1 MEKDKNFLTIY
12 GKVLRYLAIR
22 PRSLKEITDYLQK
35 RVKVKQIIKEKIINQ
50 LDAEGLIDDENF
62 AHWWL
67 DQRAAFRPKGSLALT
82 AELRQKGIE
91 RSVIEKILSKSLNEA
106 GLAEAALTK
115 KLKAYRRLPPPE
127 FRQKALAFLQR
138 RGFSWETAKSV
149 VDELSQKR

>member
-1 MEKDKNFLTIY
+1 MEKDKDFIIIY
-12 GKVLRYLAIR
+12 QRTLRYLAIR

-50 LDAEGLIDDENF
+50 LDTEGLIDDENF

-91 RSVIEKILSKSLNEA
+91 KSVIEKVLSQDLNEA
-106 GLAEAALTK
+106 SLAKAALTK
-115 KLKAYRRLPPPE
+115 KLKAYRRLPPLAL
-127 FRQKALAFLQR
+127 RQKALAFLQR
-138 RGFSWETAKSV
+138 RGFSWKTAKSV
-149 VDELSQKR
+149 VDEFF